1 MHFRLSSSELPVN
14 EMNLKKYD
22 TKDLEDIVDVPIM
35 SQIYESMGLSYAKG
49 RGVLENLADA
59 RLRKNS
65 RMIKMTLTRENN
77 ECYIENPKKFTEKP
91 STNLEKV
98 HFIIGSGIAK
108 AGFHDSFMTHTG
120 LLMYMSHQ

>member
-1 MHFRLSSSELPVN
+1 MYFRYTFELTSGQNLELAQN
-14 EMNLKKYD
+14 EPKKYD
-22 TKDLEDIVDVPIM
+22 TKDLDDIVDVPIM

-77 ECYIENPKKFTEKP
+77 DCYIENPKKFTEKP
-91 STNLEKV
+91 STNLEKI

-108 AGFHDSFMTHTG
+108 GGFHCNDSF
-120 LLMYMSHQ
+120 Q

>member
-1 MHFRLSSSELPVN
+1 
-14 EMNLKKYD
+14 
-22 TKDLEDIVDVPIM
+22 M

-91 STNLEKV
+91 STNLEKI

-120 LLMYMSHQ
+120 CRMRMSHR